1 MKSSWYG
8 PCRIIFS
15 KPFEHRE
22 KGRKLRSKEY
32 FCSNCG
38 TPRPETEMKEVRVS
52 SWKATL
58 ALILGI
64 ISMIAPF
71 FALIWPIA
79 MGVLGLTS
87 SIVAIVFAILS
98 RKETNHQLSGIAL
111 VGMILAILGLC
122 IALIVL
128 MLLYE
133 SSVVLAPSSRVF
145 VPSPPSTV
153 TFVPDST
160 LIVSLSVPP

>member
-1 MKSSWYG
+1 MIR
-8 PCRIIFS
+8 CTQC
-15 KPFEHRE
+15 
-22 KGRKLRSKEY
+22 GRKLRSKEY

-71 FALIWPIA
+71 FALIWPIP

-87 SIVAIVFAILS
+87 SVVAIVFAILS
-98 RKETNHQLSGIAL
+98 RRETNRRLSGIAL
-111 VGMILAILGLC
+111 VGMILALLGLC

-128 MLLYE
+128 MFGLVYLIMEPFLPDFGDAAEVYNWLHANYGE
-133 SSVVLAPSSRVF
+133 EAAE
-145 VPSPPSTV
+145 
-153 TFVPDST
+153 TFET
-160 LIVSLSVPP
+160 FMFLWE